1 MAKEK
6 ADAMDIFG
14 LTVNQ
19 SRLLFSIE
27 KYLVSKDIDKS
38 KNDKDKKSEWLVKW
52 EKSILEYL
60 HLEDEKVDSLYGLY
74 DIHKQIAEE
83 KSKTD
88 NLTWYYLIIFEAV
101 LFHAYSPIDKNVKE
115 YKNLKYKNQ
124 IDDIKDMVSV
134 EGLIDIS
141 FVDEIKEKYDPAVKN
156 ISGNNKKAFAIVPAI
171 ALTVAVAALC
181 SAFAGPIAVMLVG
194 SNFAGLSGAALTSA
208 SLAMLGGGALAAG
221 GAGMAGGTAVI
232 VGGGALLGFATGG
245 TASVAGI
252 TLLSSPEYAVSECA
266 KIEVVI
272 LEILNKVQNDKDAAF
287 LVLKRFEDS
296 IGALSEYMNDLDPRI
311 KKEKFERQKLKKS
324 ILYMKNTVEY
334 IRKNI

>member
-88 NLTWYYLIIFEAV
+88 NLTWYYLVIFEAV
-101 LFHAYSPIDKNVKE
+101 LFHAYSPIDKNIKE
-115 YKNLKYKNQ
+115 YKNLKYKDQ
-124 IDDIKDMVSV
+124 IDDIKEMVIV
-134 EGLIDIS
+134 EGLIDVS
-141 FVDEIKEKYDPAVKN
+141 FIDDIKDAYDKAVKS

-171 ALTVAVAALC
+171 AMTVAVAALC

-287 LVLKRFEDS
+287 LALKRFEDS
-296 IGALSEYMNDLDPRI
+296 IVALSEYMNDLNPKI
-311 KKEKFERQKLKKS
+311 KKEKTEIQKLKKS

>member
-1 MAKEK
+1 VAKEK
-6 ADAMDIFG
+6 ADVMDIFG

-83 KSKTD
+83 KSKTKS
-88 NLTWYYLIIFEAV
+88 LTWYYLIIFEAI
-101 LFHAYSPIDKNVKE
+101 LFHAYSPITENVKE
-115 YKNLKYKNQ
+115 YKNLKYKDQ
-124 IDDIKDMVSV
+124 IDDIKEMVRA
-134 EGLIDIS
+134 EGLIDVS
-141 FVDEIKEKYDPAVKN
+141 FVDDIKEKYDKAVKA

-171 ALTVAVAALC
+171 ALSVAVAAFC

-221 GAGMAGGTAVI
+221 GAGMAGGTVVI
-232 VGGGALLGFATGG
+232 VGGGAMLGLATGS

-252 TLLSSPEYAVSECA
+252 KFLSSSEFAVSECA
-266 KIEVVI
+266 KIEVVV
-272 LEILNKVQNDKDAAF
+272 LEILNKLQKDKNATF

-296 IGALSEYMNDLDPRI
+296 IGAISEYMLDLNP
-311 KKEKFERQKLKKS
+311 KVKEEKAELQKLEKS
-324 ILYMKNTVEY
+324 ISYMKNTLEF
-334 IRKNI
+334 IKKNV

>member
-1 MAKEK
+1 M
-6 ADAMDIFG
+6 
-14 LTVNQ
+14 N
-19 SRLLFSIE
+19 
-27 KYLVSKDIDKS
+27 
-38 KNDKDKKSEWLVKW
+38 
-52 EKSILEYL
+52 
-60 HLEDEKVDSLYGLY
+60 LEDEKIDSLYGIY

-88 NLTWYYLIIFEAV
+88 NLTWYYLIIFEAA

-115 YKNLKYKNQ
+115 YKNLMYKDQ
-124 IDDIKDMVSV
+124 IDDIKDMVIV
-134 EGLIDIS
+134 EGLIDVS
-141 FVDEIKEKYDPAVKN
+141 FVDEIKEKYDIAAKN

-194 SNFAGLSGAALTSA
+194 SNFVGLSGAALTSA

-252 TLLSSPEYAVSECA
+252 TLLLSPEYAVSECA

-296 IGALSEYMNDLDPRI
+296 IGALSEYMNDLNPKI
-311 KKEKFERQKLKKS
+311 KKEKTEIQKLKKS

>member
-1 MAKEK
+1 M
-6 ADAMDIFG
+6 
-14 LTVNQ
+14 
-19 SRLLFSIE
+19 SS
-27 KYLVSKDIDKS
+27 
-38 KNDKDKKSEWLVKW
+38 
-52 EKSILEYL
+52 
-60 HLEDEKVDSLYGLY
+60 
-74 DIHKQIAEE
+74 
-83 KSKTD
+83 
-88 NLTWYYLIIFEAV
+88 
-101 LFHAYSPIDKNVKE
+101 SPIDKNIKE
-115 YKNLKYKNQ
+115 YKSLKYKDQ
-124 IDDIKDMVSV
+124 IDDIKEMVIA
-134 EGLIDIS
+134 EGLIDVS
-141 FVDEIKEKYDPAVKN
+141 FIDDIKDAYDKAVKS

-171 ALTVAVAALC
+171 AMTVAVAALC

-221 GAGMAGGTAVI
+221 GAGMAGGTTVI

-287 LVLKRFEDS
+287 LALKRFEDS
-296 IGALSEYMNDLDPRI
+296 IVALSEYMNDLNPKI
-311 KKEKFERQKLKKS
+311 KKEKTEIQKLKKS

>member
-124 IDDIKDMVSV
+124 IDDIKYMVSV

-141 FVDEIKEKYDPAVKN
+141 FVDEIKEKYDTAVKN

-208 SLAMLGGGALAAG
+208 SLAMLGGGALATG

-311 KKEKFERQKLKKS
+311 KKEKVERQKLKKS

>member
-52 EKSILEYL
+52 EKSILDYL

-88 NLTWYYLIIFEAV
+88 NLTWYYLVIFEAV
-101 LFHAYSPIDKNVKE
+101 LFHAYSPIDKNIKE
-115 YKNLKYKNQ
+115 YKSLKYKDQ
-124 IDDIKDMVSV
+124 IDDIKEMVIA
-134 EGLIDIS
+134 EGLIDVS
-141 FVDEIKEKYDPAVKN
+141 FIDDIKDAYDKAVKS

-171 ALTVAVAALC
+171 AMTVAVAALC

-287 LVLKRFEDS
+287 LALKRFEDS
-296 IGALSEYMNDLDPRI
+296 IVALSEYMNDLNPKI
-311 KKEKFERQKLKKS
+311 KKEKTEIQKLKKS

>member
-88 NLTWYYLIIFEAV
+88 NLTWYYLVIFEAV
-101 LFHAYSPIDKNVKE
+101 LFHAYSPIDKNIKE
-115 YKNLKYKNQ
+115 YKNLKYKDQ
-124 IDDIKDMVSV
+124 IDDIKEMVIV
-134 EGLIDIS
+134 EGLIDVS
-141 FVDEIKEKYDPAVKN
+141 FIDDIKDAYDKAVKS

-171 ALTVAVAALC
+171 AMTVAVAALC

-272 LEILNKVQNDKDAAF
+272 LEILNKVQNDKDADF
-287 LVLKRFEDS
+287 LALKRFEDS
-296 IGALSEYMNDLDPRI
+296 IGALSEYMNDLNPKI
-311 KKEKFERQKLKKS
+311 KKEKTEIQKLKKS

>member
-38 KNDKDKKSEWLVKW
+38 KNDKDKKSEWLIKW

-88 NLTWYYLIIFEAV
+88 NLTWYYLDIFEAV
-101 LFHAYSPIDKNVKE
+101 LFHAYSPIDKNIKE
-115 YKNLKYKNQ
+115 YKNLKYKDQ
-124 IDDIKDMVSV
+124 IDDIKEMVIV
-134 EGLIDIS
+134 EGLIDVS
-141 FVDEIKEKYDPAVKN
+141 FIDDIKDAYDKAVKS

-171 ALTVAVAALC
+171 AMTVAVAALC

-287 LVLKRFEDS
+287 LALKRFEDS
-296 IGALSEYMNDLDPRI
+296 IGALSEYMNDLNPKI
-311 KKEKFERQKLKKS
+311 KKEKTEIQKLKKS

>member
-88 NLTWYYLIIFEAV
+88 NLTWYYLVILEAV
-101 LFHAYSPIDKNVKE
+101 LFHAYSPIDKNIKE
-115 YKNLKYKNQ
+115 YKSLKYKDQ
-124 IDDIKDMVSV
+124 IDDIKEMVIA
-134 EGLIDIS
+134 EGLIDVS
-141 FVDEIKEKYDPAVKN
+141 FIDDIKDAYDKAVKS

-171 ALTVAVAALC
+171 AMTVAVAALC

-194 SNFAGLSGAALTSA
+194 GNFAGLSGAALTSA

-287 LVLKRFEDS
+287 LVLERFEDS
-296 IGALSEYMNDLDPRI
+296 IGALSEYMNDLNPKI
-311 KKEKFERQKLKKS
+311 KKEKTEIQKLKKS

-334 IRKNI
+334 IRKKI

>member
-27 KYLVSKDIDKS
+27 KYLVSKDIHKS
-38 KNDKDKKSEWLVKW
+38 KKDSDKKKEWLVKR
-52 EKSILEYL
+52 EKAILEYMN
-60 HLEDEKVDSLYGLY
+60 LEDEKIDSLYGIY

-88 NLTWYYLIIFEAV
+88 NLTWYYLIIFEAA

-115 YKNLKYKNQ
+115 YKNLMYKDQ
-124 IDDIKDMVSV
+124 IDDIKDMVIV
-134 EGLIDIS
+134 EGLIDVS
-141 FVDEIKEKYDPAVKN
+141 FVDEIKEKYDIAAKN

-194 SNFAGLSGAALTSA
+194 SNFVGLSGAALTSA

-252 TLLSSPEYAVSECA
+252 TLLLSPEYAVSECA

-296 IGALSEYMNDLDPRI
+296 IGALSEYMNDLNPKI
-311 KKEKFERQKLKKS
+311 KKEKTEIQKLKKS

>member
-88 NLTWYYLIIFEAV
+88 NLTWYYLDIFEAV
-101 LFHAYSPIDKNVKE
+101 LFHAYSPIDKNIKE
-115 YKNLKYKNQ
+115 YKNLKYKDQ
-124 IDDIKDMVSV
+124 IDDIKEMVIV
-134 EGLIDIS
+134 EGLIDVS
-141 FVDEIKEKYDPAVKN
+141 FIDDIKDAYDKAVKS

-171 ALTVAVAALC
+171 AMTVAVAALC

-287 LVLKRFEDS
+287 LALKRFEDS
-296 IGALSEYMNDLDPRI
+296 IGALSEYMNDLNPKI
-311 KKEKFERQKLKKS
+311 KKEKTEIQKLKKS

>member
-88 NLTWYYLIIFEAV
+88 NLTWYYLVIFEAV
-101 LFHAYSPIDKNVKE
+101 LFHAYSPIDKNIKE
-115 YKNLKYKNQ
+115 YKSLKYKDQ
-124 IDDIKDMVSV
+124 IDDIKEMVIA
-134 EGLIDIS
+134 EGLIDVS
-141 FVDEIKEKYDPAVKN
+141 FIDDIKDAYDKAVKS

-171 ALTVAVAALC
+171 AMTVAVAALC

-287 LVLKRFEDS
+287 LALKRFEDS
-296 IGALSEYMNDLDPRI
+296 IVALSEYMNDLNPKI
-311 KKEKFERQKLKKS
+311 KKEKTEIQKLKKS

>member
-88 NLTWYYLIIFEAV
+88 NLTWYYLVIFESV
-101 LFHAYSPIDKNVKE
+101 LFHAYSPIDKNIKE
-115 YKNLKYKNQ
+115 YKNLKYKDQ
-124 IDDIKDMVSV
+124 IDDIKEMVIV
-134 EGLIDIS
+134 EGLIDVS
-141 FVDEIKEKYDPAVKN
+141 FIDDIKDAYDKAVKS

-171 ALTVAVAALC
+171 AMTVAVAALC

-287 LVLKRFEDS
+287 LALKRFEDS
-296 IGALSEYMNDLDPRI
+296 IGALSEYMNDLNPKI
-311 KKEKFERQKLKKS
+311 KKEKTEKQKLKKS

>member
-88 NLTWYYLIIFEAV
+88 NLTWYYLVIFEAV
-101 LFHAYSPIDKNVKE
+101 LFHAYSPIDKNIKE
-115 YKNLKYKNQ
+115 YKSLKYKDQ
-124 IDDIKDMVSV
+124 IDDIKEMVIA
-134 EGLIDIS
+134 EGLIDVS
-141 FVDEIKEKYDPAVKN
+141 FIDDIKDAYDKAVKS

-171 ALTVAVAALC
+171 AMTVAVAALC
-181 SAFAGPIAVMLVG
+181 SVFAGPIAVMLVG

-221 GAGMAGGTAVI
+221 GAGMAGGTIVI

-287 LVLKRFEDS
+287 LALKRFEDS
-296 IGALSEYMNDLDPRI
+296 IVALSEYMNDLNPKI
-311 KKEKFERQKLKKS
+311 KKEKTEIQKLKKS

>member
-88 NLTWYYLIIFEAV
+88 NLTWYYLVIFEAV
-101 LFHAYSPIDKNVKE
+101 LFHAYSPIDKNIKE
-115 YKNLKYKNQ
+115 YKSLKYKDQ
-124 IDDIKDMVSV
+124 IDDIKEMVIA
-134 EGLIDIS
+134 EGLIDVS
-141 FVDEIKEKYDPAVKN
+141 FIDDIKDAYDKAVKS

-171 ALTVAVAALC
+171 AMTVAVAALC

-221 GAGMAGGTAVI
+221 GAGMAGGTTVI

-287 LVLKRFEDS
+287 LALKRFEDS
-296 IGALSEYMNDLDPRI
+296 IVALSEYMNDLNPKI
-311 KKEKFERQKLKKS
+311 KKEKTEIQKLKKS